1 MQSANLTL
9 IPHTG
14 DSLRAILAG
23 NEAYEKQSGFRVAP
37 AIRELIVSDEVSP
50 DYLARV
56 QLATSADPW
65 VLGFAIVLTSENIMI
80 GMCGYKGP
88 PMDGHVEIAYGI
100 APEYRGKGYATEVA
114 ALLTGHAFESDKVS
128 IVRAHTLPER
138 NASCRVLTKCG
149 FKLIGEVNDPEDGP
163 VWRWEKE
170 RARSQS

>member
-14 DSLRAILAG
+14 DSLRAIFAG
-23 NEAYEKQSGFRVAP
+23 NEAYEKQSGFRVAA

-65 VLGFAIVLTSENIMI
+65 VLGFAIVLTSEKIMI

-88 PMDGHVEIAYGI
+88 PTDGHVEIAYGI
-100 APEYRGKGYATEVA
+100 APDYRGKGYATEVA
-114 ALLTGHAFESDKVS
+114 ALLTAHAFETGKVS

-138 NASCRVLTKCG
+138 NASCRV
-149 FKLIGEVNDPEDGP
+149 
-163 VWRWEKE
+163 
-170 RARSQS
+170 